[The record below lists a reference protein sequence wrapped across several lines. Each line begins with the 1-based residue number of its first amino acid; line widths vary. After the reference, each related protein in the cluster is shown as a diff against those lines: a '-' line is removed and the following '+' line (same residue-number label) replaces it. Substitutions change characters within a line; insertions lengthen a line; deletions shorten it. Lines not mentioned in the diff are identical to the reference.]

1 MPADPRP
8 PLGTALRV
16 RRPGWP
22 PGTLSLLE
30 PGWDEADICTLGSGK
45 LPRAHAQAQKSP
57 GSQQQGEVWEVR
69 RPRAAVHRREVLTEG
84 PGSAWARPTP
94 QADGGLWPAPH
105 GQVLPPAALI
115 LMRVQPFLPLR
126 LGAES
131 RLPVRLPTPLP
142 GLLLGMPRL
151 GRAASD
157 LSTPHLS
164 LAALLCRG
172 SGTSTHSCSR
182 PVALREPCL
191 DSRSCLLHLS
201 LLGLS
206 GPPPSAMRMI
216 LGLFQMLYRAQ
227 AKVKTA

>member
-8 PLGTALRV
+8 PLGTAQRV

-45 LPRAHAQAQKSP
+45 LPRARAQAQKSP

-105 GQVLPPAALI
+105 GQALPLAALI
-115 LMRVQPFLPLR
+115 LMRVQPFLPLC

-157 LSTPHLS
+157 LSI
-164 LAALLCRG
+164 
-172 SGTSTHSCSR
+172 
-182 PVALREPCL
+182 
-191 DSRSCLLHLS
+191 
-201 LLGLS
+201 
-206 GPPPSAMRMI
+206 PPPVFDSSSLQRLWYQHSLMFKAGGSQRAV
-216 LGLFQMLYRAQ
+216 LGQQVLSPPFEPFGALWPSTLSHEDDPGLVSDALQG
-227 AKVKTA
+227 TG